1 MTELFVLTILGTIV
15 AIYSVL
21 PAYRQLR
28 IGHNLGNKRVIAL
41 LGLLGSIVLAGYIG
55 GLVLQHTEQDTL
67 GQITIQDITIQADLL
82 AVELL
87 QLGALVILLG
97 ISLSVFI
104 GRSVRVRNEQN
115 LIATLRDLYNRE
127 DYGTLADVL
136 RDNYTPLLITLRN
149 HLRHKPGTGWI
160 PQSRST
166 SLRKTSTRR
175 SIRR

>member
-28 IGHNLGNKRVIAL
+28 IGYSLGNKRVTAL

-67 GQITIQDITIQADLL
+67 GPITIQGITIQADLL
-82 AVELL
+82 AVELI

-97 ISLSVFI
+97 IFLSVS
-104 GRSVRVRNEQN
+104 SVE
-115 LIATLRDLYNRE
+115 ACGSGTNR
-127 DYGTLADVL
+127 T
-136 RDNYTPLLITLRN
+136 
-149 HLRHKPGTGWI
+149 
-160 PQSRST
+160 
-166 SLRKTSTRR
+166 
-175 SIRR
+175 